1 MLIKLRK
8 KQKQGFTLIELLVVI
23 AIISVLAALIISS
36 VRNARL
42 RAEDAR
48 MIQLVSQLRT
58 AFEFYYLDNNEYPPS
73 TGVDTGFSSVCGTG
87 EASGLSWLTP
97 TLDEDL
103 IASLTEY
110 YPGIQV
116 SSPCTRLF
124 YFAGGDLNSTYQ
136 DFCKLDEPF
145 EEQQGYLLVYDLN
158 ERSSRQDEYWYFTSN
173 TPEYTDHWHCRTH
186 IR

>member
-1 MLIKLRK
+1 MKSSK
-8 KQKQGFTLIELLVVI
+8 GFTLIELLVIV
-23 AIISVLAALIISS
+23 AIIGILATFIISS
-36 VRNARL
+36 VRNAQK

-58 AFEFYYLDNNEYPPS
+58 ALEFYYLDNNEYPPS
-73 TGVDTGFSSVCGTG
+73 TGTGIGFSSACGTD
-87 EASGLSWLTP
+87 AATGLQWIAP
-97 TLDEDL
+97 YLDEDF
-103 IASLTEY
+103 IESLREY

-116 SSPCTRLF
+116 SSPCSRLF
-124 YFAGGDLNSTYQ
+124 YFADGGVNSTYQ
-136 DFCKLDEPF
+136 NYCKLEESF

-158 ERSSRQDEYWYFTSN
+158 ERSPGQDKYWYSTVN